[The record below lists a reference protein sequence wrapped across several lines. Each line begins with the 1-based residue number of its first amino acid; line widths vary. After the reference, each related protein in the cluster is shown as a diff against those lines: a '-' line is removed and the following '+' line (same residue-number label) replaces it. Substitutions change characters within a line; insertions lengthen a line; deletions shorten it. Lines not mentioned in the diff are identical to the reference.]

1 MCETSETFKTKM
13 RFLLVF
19 LGNAQL
25 VRRDILQK
33 KTVCSIDN
41 SMKEVIIL
49 EVPAV
54 GGGRFSVGNL
64 KKKRTVTVVI
74 DQRDF
79 IE

>member
-1 MCETSETFKTKM
+1 MC
-13 RFLLVF
+13 
-19 LGNAQL
+19 A
-25 VRRDILQK
+25 
-33 KTVCSIDN
+33 IDN